1 MTALAGA
8 RPLLG
13 LALRRERVRIPV
25 YLLLFVLLVVETAA
39 GSETTYTT
47 QAARA
52 TYAATVAGNPGLI
65 AMVGPPYDLGTVGG
79 DVAWQMGGFGAVFAA
94 LMSMFFVG
102 RHTRQEEQSG
112 RSELI
117 GAAPVGRFAPVAVAL
132 VVVTAVQLLLGVL
145 VALSMIGLDQPAAG
159 SFALGASLAGVG
171 LVFAG
176 VAAVAAQVSQTSSS
190 MYGITGAT
198 LGAAYLLRAAGD
210 VGDGTLSW
218 LSPIGW
224 GQAMRPYAGERWWP
238 LALMVVAT
246 AGLVWAAIALRA
258 HRDEGAGIIAQ
269 RPGPASAHRRLLSP
283 LGLAIRLQ
291 RGVIAG
297 WSAGLFLS
305 GVSLGLTGNDADSL
319 LGDSDEIE
327 QLLGMGA
334 GDIVDQ
340 YFAVTMLTMALVGTG
355 FGIQV
360 ALRMRSEETSGR
372 LEPVLATALSRVRWA
387 GAYVAVAMGGS
398 LLVLAANGLGAGIAD
413 ALNSND
419 AGQVPRLLLAGVVP
433 APAVWVV
440 VGAAVVLFG
449 FVPRAAAAA
458 WGVLGAC
465 VLLTVLGPLL
475 GLPDWVLDLSPFQH
489 VPQLPA
495 AEFSAAPLLAL
506 SAVAAALTAV
516 GLAGFRRRDLM
527 P

>member
-1 MTALAGA
+1 M
-8 RPLLG
+8 
-13 LALRRERVRIPV
+13 
-25 YLLLFVLLVVETAA
+25 
-39 GSETTYTT
+39 
-47 QAARA
+47 
-52 TYAATVAGNPGLI
+52 
-65 AMVGPPYDLGTVGG
+65 
-79 DVAWQMGGFGAVFAA
+79 
-94 LMSMFFVG
+94 
-102 RHTRQEEQSG
+102 
-112 RSELI
+112 
-117 GAAPVGRFAPVAVAL
+117 
-132 VVVTAVQLLLGVL
+132 
-145 VALSMIGLDQPAAG
+145 
-159 SFALGASLAGVG
+159 
-171 LVFAG
+171 FAG

-190 MYGITGAT
+190 MYGITGAV

-238 LALMVVAT
+238 LALMLVAT
-246 AGLVWAAIALRA
+246 AGLVVGGDRAARPPRRGRRHRRPAPRA
-258 HRDEGAGIIAQ
+258 GERD
-269 RPGPASAHRRLLSP
+269 PRLLSP

-372 LEPVLATALSRVRWA
+372 LEPLLATALSRVRWA